1 MEQELFDPFNDRLAR
16 DLRNALSE
24 ALTADLPSRRL
35 ERSRKVAAAFRVR
48 SLSALHQRYLEQR
61 LAAYQRAL
69 AIIRDRRLDHPFHQ
83 ALVFWDEGLFF
94 EVHEIL
100 EPSWYQAPP
109 GPAKKA
115 LQGLIRAAGAY
126 IHLAVGRRDSAAAIA
141 VKAIEGLACWDR
153 SELPPFPDLPRL
165 QAALAELA
173 VPPSLA
179 ASLSGDPRQD
189 RADLA

>member
-1 MEQELFDPFNDRLAR
+1 MEQEPFDPFNDRLAR

-24 ALTADLPSRRL
+24 ALAADLPSRRL
-35 ERSRKVAAAFRVR
+35 ERSLEVAAAFRVR
-48 SLSALHQRYLEQR
+48 PLPARHRRYLEQR

-69 AIIRDRRLDHPFHQ
+69 AAIRDRRLDHPFHQ
-83 ALVFWDEGLFF
+83 ALVLWDEGLFF

-100 EPSWYQAPP
+100 EPLWYRAPP
-109 GPAKKA
+109 GPTKNA

-126 IHLAVGRRDSAAAIA
+126 IHLAVGRRDSASAIA
-141 VKAIEGLACWDR
+141 AKAIRGLAYWDR

-179 ASLSGDPRQD
+179 ASLPANPELD
-189 RADLA
+189 RAAPA

>member
-24 ALTADLPSRRL
+24 ALAADLPSRRL
-35 ERSRKVAAAFRVR
+35 ESSTQVADFFRAR
-48 SLSALHQRYLEQR
+48 SLSARHHRYLEQR
-61 LAAYQRAL
+61 LAAYQRVL
-69 AIIRDRRLDHPFHQ
+69 AVIRARRLDHPFHQ

-100 EPSWYQAPP
+100 EPPWYRAPP
-109 GPAKKA
+109 GPTKNA
-115 LQGLIRAAGAY
+115 LQGLIRAAGTY
-126 IHLAVGRRDSAAAIA
+126 IHLAVGRRDSAAGIA
-141 VKAIEGLACWDR
+141 AKAIGGLACWGR

-173 VPPSLA
+173 APPSLA
-179 ASLSGDPRQD
+179 TSLPGHPEQD
-189 RADLA
+189 RAAQT